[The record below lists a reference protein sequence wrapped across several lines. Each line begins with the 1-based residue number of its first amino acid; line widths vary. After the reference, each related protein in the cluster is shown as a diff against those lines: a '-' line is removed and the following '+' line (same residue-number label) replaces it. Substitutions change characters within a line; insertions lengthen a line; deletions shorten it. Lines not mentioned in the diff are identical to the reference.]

1 MDDLECQRN
10 FEDAM
15 NSESS
20 ETPLTYVTSQV
31 QSDQDGYYLHLAK
44 HNAFFQGDEDLEEG
58 SYWIHLT

>member
-1 MDDLECQRN
+1 
-10 FEDAM
+10 M